1 MQERQEAWNSQSAN
15 SKKWHA
21 QPHPGKPAEGEPE
34 PQKASTLTV
43 LQLDSQQPASALQ
56 EYEPELHAR

>member
-21 QPHPGKPAEGEPE
+21 QPHPGKPAEGAPE
-34 PQKASTLTV
+34 PQKASLAAV
-43 LQLDSQQPASALQ
+43 LQHSCT
-56 EYEPELHAR
+56 ELPG